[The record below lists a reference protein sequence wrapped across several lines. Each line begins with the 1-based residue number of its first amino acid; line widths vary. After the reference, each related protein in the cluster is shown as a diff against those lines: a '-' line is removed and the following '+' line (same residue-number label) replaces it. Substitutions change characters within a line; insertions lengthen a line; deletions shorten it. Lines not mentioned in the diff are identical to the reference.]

1 MERHELEQWL
11 SNDGGLLLSPL
22 ATADALGLPADALAD
37 TTLLRT
43 LAGARSLGF
52 ILAVLRDAF
61 ASDLDLCRWL
71 EAPRAELAG
80 ECPRDALL
88 AGFISAVETLAV
100 QAWNESVRMA
110 GAA

>member
-11 SNDGGLLLSPL
+11 SDPGTLPLSPI

-43 LAGARSLGF
+43 FAAARSLAF

-61 ASDLDLCRWL
+61 ASDLDLWRWL
-71 EAPRAELAG
+71 EAPRPELAG
-80 ECPRDALL
+80 ESPRDALL
-88 AGFISAVETLAV
+88 AGSAFAVEALAV
-100 QAWNESVRMA
+100 QAWNESVCMA

>member
-1 MERHELEQWL
+1 MERHELERWL
-11 SNDGGLLLSPL
+11 SDPAALPLSPF

-43 LAGARSLGF
+43 FAGARSLAF

-61 ASDLDLCRWL
+61 ASDLDMWRWL
-71 EAPRAELAG
+71 EASRSELNG
-80 ECPRDALL
+80 ESPRDALL
-88 AGFISAVETLAV
+88 AGSASAVEALAV
-100 QAWNESVRMA
+100 QAWNETICMA